1 MTVEELFTLFI
12 NHKHSG
18 KPDDGKKITNLEA
31 TVIVAPTIILTSPN
45 GTKYLLGVDDDG
57 VLTTVKI

>member
-1 MTVEELFTLFI
+1 MTLEELYVLYI
-12 NHKHSG
+12 NHRHSG

-31 TVIVAPTIILTSPN
+31 PVIISPTIILVSPN

-57 VLTTVKI
+57 VLTTNKI